1 MNLEIYQDKKHF
13 RNFWSIFIKLAQKM
27 RYRLLNTS
35 CKFHQNP
42 FINKD
47 FFSIRQ
53 SIENTMAERRTLT
66 LFSPLRIYSR
76 YQNFWRFAPKIRRSE
91 FCASRKIRQLLRF
104 FKAYRR
110 FAPVSVLLQI
120 CQLLRFKIIKINIVL
135 LKDSF
140 MKKVMYCQMAM
151 LFLTGSVQNKPFM
164 HCLYFY
170 QLLGSPISKT
180 NRAISTKF

>member
-13 RNFWSIFIKLAQKM
+13 RNFWSIFIKLAKKM

-53 SIENTMAERRTLT
+53 SIENTMDALTGPT

-76 YQNFWRFAPKIRRSE
+76 QAETPG
-91 FCASRKIRQLLRF
+91 CARETF
-104 FKAYRR
+104 FQQY
-110 FAPVSVLLQI
+110 FIELPNGFL
-120 CQLLRFKIIKINIVL
+120 INI
-135 LKDSF
+135 
-140 MKKVMYCQMAM
+140 
-151 LFLTGSVQNKPFM
+151 
-164 HCLYFY
+164 
-170 QLLGSPISKT
+170 
-180 NRAISTKF
+180 

>member
-53 SIENTMAERRTLT
+53 SIEFNIAARTRKCAVAPC
-66 LFSPLRIYSR
+66 SNLR
-76 YQNFWRFAPKIRRSE
+76 
-91 FCASRKIRQLLRF
+91 
-104 FKAYRR
+104 
-110 FAPVSVLLQI
+110 
-120 CQLLRFKIIKINIVL
+120 
-135 LKDSF
+135 
-140 MKKVMYCQMAM
+140 
-151 LFLTGSVQNKPFM
+151 
-164 HCLYFY
+164 
-170 QLLGSPISKT
+170 
-180 NRAISTKF
+180 

>member
-53 SIENTMAERRTLT
+53 SIENTMNALTGPT

-76 YQNFWRFAPKIRRSE
+76 LEFLALRAKNSSLRILRFAQNSSIATIFQSIQALR
-91 FCASRKIRQLLRF
+91 ASKCFVTNL
-104 FKAYRR
+104 
-110 FAPVSVLLQI
+110 S
-120 CQLLRFKIIKINIVL
+120 IITI
-135 LKDSF
+135 
-140 MKKVMYCQMAM
+140 
-151 LFLTGSVQNKPFM
+151 
-164 HCLYFY
+164 
-170 QLLGSPISKT
+170 
-180 NRAISTKF
+180 

>member
-1 MNLEIYQDKKHF
+1 MSLG
-13 RNFWSIFIKLAQKM
+13 
-27 RYRLLNTS
+27 
-35 CKFHQNP
+35 
-42 FINKD
+42 
-47 FFSIRQ
+47 
-53 SIENTMAERRTLT
+53 
-66 LFSPLRIYSR
+66 SPKSGVFCLIQEFKNN
-76 YQNFWRFAPKIRRSE
+76 QNFWRFAPKIRRSE

-170 QLLGSPISKT
+170 QLLELPISKT
-180 NRAISTKF
+180 DRAISTNIGYNLYQS

>member
-1 MNLEIYQDKKHF
+1 MGVLGGGRF
-13 RNFWSIFIKLAQKM
+13 CV
-27 RYRLLNTS
+27 T
-35 CKFHQNP
+35 
-42 FINKD
+42 
-47 FFSIRQ
+47 
-53 SIENTMAERRTLT
+53 
-66 LFSPLRIYSR
+66 PLCVGVCVFLCVFVCVFDSDQEVAICI

-170 QLLGSPISKT
+170 QLLGSLISKT